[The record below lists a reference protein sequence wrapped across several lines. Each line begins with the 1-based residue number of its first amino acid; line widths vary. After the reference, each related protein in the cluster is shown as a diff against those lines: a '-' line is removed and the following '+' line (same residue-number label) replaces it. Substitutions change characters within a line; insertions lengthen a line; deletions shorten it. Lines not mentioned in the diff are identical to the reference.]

1 MFSFL
6 RGKAAGAEKEAQE
19 QWMEM
24 SLTEHMDVYLKQ
36 GMDKKEAMK
45 LVAKDRG
52 LRKRDVYN
60 ELLKMQ

>member
-1 MFSFL
+1 
-6 RGKAAGAEKEAQE
+6 
-19 QWMEM
+19 M